1 MDTLVS
7 MQVFVTVVDK
17 GSLTAAA
24 DAFSL
29 SQPMVG
35 KHIRHLEQRVGAK
48 LLVRTTRRQSLTE
61 IGQLYYA
68 QCRQILEQV
77 RQAEAGTD
85 ALRMAPR
92 GKLRINAPVSFGS
105 VMLTPAL
112 TDFLTRYPEMQAE
125 LTLNDRV
132 IDLVD
137 EGYDLAVRVG
147 TLADSGL
154 VARALRPYG
163 MLICAAPA
171 YLARRG
177 TPHHPSDL
185 LQHECLG
192 FSHWSR
198 SGGWLLD
205 QDHQMVKS
213 LPVSRLLSNNGQA
226 LRMAALQGFG
236 IVMQPSVLLAAD
248 VAAGRLVPLLADH
261 MPTPMPMHL
270 VYPRDRVP
278 VPKLSRFVEFM
289 LERFGTG
296 SANRA

>member
-1 MDTLVS
+1 MDTLLS
-7 MQVFVTVVDK
+7 MQVFVAVVDQ

-24 DAFSL
+24 TSFSL

-35 KHIRHLEQRVGAK
+35 KHIRHLEQRVGAR

-61 IGQLYYA
+61 IGQLYYD

-85 ALRMAPR
+85 ALRLAPR
-92 GKLRINAPVSFGS
+92 GTLRINAPVSFGS
-105 VMLTPAL
+105 MMLAPAL
-112 TDFLTRYPEMQAE
+112 TDFLALYPEMRAV

-137 EGYDLAVRVG
+137 EGHDVAVRVG
-147 TLADSGL
+147 ALADSGL

-163 MLICAAPA
+163 MLICASPA
-171 YLARRG
+171 YLARSG
-177 TPHHPSDL
+177 MPESPADL
-185 LQHECLG
+185 PRHECLG

-205 QDHQMVKS
+205 RDDQLVKS
-213 LPVSRLLSNNGQA
+213 LPTSRLLSNNGQA

-236 IVMQPSVLLAAD
+236 IVMQPAVLLAHD
-248 VAAGRLVPLLADH
+248 VAAGRLVPLLQAH
-261 MPTPMPMHL
+261 LPAPMPMHL

-289 LERFGTG
+289 LARFG
-296 SANRA
+296 

>member
-1 MDTLVS
+1 MDTLLS
-7 MQVFVTVVDK
+7 MQVFVAVVDQ

-24 DAFSL
+24 TSFSL

-35 KHIRHLEQRVGAK
+35 KHIRHLEQRVGAR

-61 IGQLYYA
+61 IGQLYYD

-85 ALRMAPR
+85 ALRLAPR
-92 GKLRINAPVSFGS
+92 GTLRINAPASFGS
-105 VMLTPAL
+105 MMLAPAL
-112 TDFLTRYPEMQAE
+112 TDFLALYPEMQAV

-137 EGYDLAVRVG
+137 EGYDVAVRVG
-147 TLADSGL
+147 ALADSGL

-163 MLICAAPA
+163 MLICASPA
-171 YLARRG
+171 YLARSG
-177 TPHHPSDL
+177 VPESPADL
-185 LQHECLG
+185 PRHECLG

-205 QDHQMVKS
+205 RDDQLVKS
-213 LPVSRLLSNNGQA
+213 LPTSRLLSNNGQA

-236 IVMQPSVLLAAD
+236 VVMQPAVLLADD
-248 VAAGRLVPLLADH
+248 VAAGRLVPLLQAH
-261 MPTPMPMHL
+261 LPAPMPMHL

-289 LERFGTG
+289 LAHFG
-296 SANRA
+296 

>member
-1 MDTLVS
+1 MDTLLS
-7 MQVFVTVVDK
+7 MQVFVAVVDQ

-24 DAFSL
+24 TAFSL

-35 KHIRHLEQRVGAK
+35 KHIRHLEQRVGAR

-61 IGQLYYA
+61 IGQLYYD

-85 ALRMAPR
+85 ALRLAPR
-92 GKLRINAPVSFGS
+92 GTLRINAPVSFGGT
-105 VMLTPAL
+105 MLAPAL
-112 TDFLTRYPEMQAE
+112 TEFLGLYPELQAV

-137 EGYDLAVRVG
+137 EGYDVAVRVG

-163 MLICAAPA
+163 MLICASPA

-177 TPHHPSDL
+177 TPEAPADL
-185 LQHECLG
+185 LRHECLG
-192 FSHWSR
+192 FAHWAR

-205 QDHQMVKS
+205 RDDKLVKS
-213 LPVSRLLSNNGQA
+213 LPTSRLLSNNGQA
-226 LRMAALQGFG
+226 LRMAALHGFG
-236 IVMQPSVLLAAD
+236 IVMQPAVLLADD
-248 VAAGRLVPLLADH
+248 VAAGRLLPLLTEHLPA
-261 MPTPMPMHL
+261 PMPMHL

-278 VPKLSRFVEFM
+278 VPKLSRFIDFM
-289 LERFGTG
+289 LARFG
-296 SANRA
+296 

>member
-7 MQVFVTVVDK
+7 MQVFVTLVDK

-24 DAFSL
+24 DVFSL

-35 KHIRHLEQRVGAK
+35 KHLRHLEQRVGAK
-48 LLVRTTRRQSLTE
+48 LLVRTTRRQNLTE
-61 IGQLYYA
+61 IGQLYYD

-77 RQAEAGTD
+77 RQAEAGTE
-85 ALRMAPR
+85 ALRLAPR

-112 TDFLTRYPEMQAE
+112 TDFLTQYPEVQAE

-177 TPHHPSDL
+177 TPVHPSEL
-185 LQHECLG
+185 PQHECLG
-192 FSHWSR
+192 FAHWTR
-198 SGGWLLD
+198 SGGWLLA
-205 QDHQMVKS
+205 QDHHIVKS
-213 LPVSRLLSNNGQA
+213 LPESRLLSNNGQA
-226 LRMAALQGFG
+226 LRIAALQGFG
-236 IVMQPSVLLAAD
+236 IVMQPSVLLADD
-248 VAAGRLVPLLADH
+248 VAAGRLIPLLTEH
-261 MPTPMPMHL
+261 LPPPMAMHL

-278 VPKLSRFVEFM
+278 VPKLSRFVDFM
-289 LERFGTG
+289 LERFGPNT
-296 SANRA
+296 SL

>member
-1 MDTLVS
+1 MDSLLS
-7 MQVFVTVVDK
+7 MEVFVAVVDK

-24 DAFSL
+24 EAFAL

-35 KHIRHLEQRVGAK
+35 KHIRHLEQRVGAR

-85 ALRMAPR
+85 ALRLAPR

-112 TDFLTRYPEMQAE
+112 TEFLTLYPEVQAE

-137 EGYDLAVRVG
+137 EGYDVAVRVG

-154 VARALRPYG
+154 VARVLRPYR
-163 MLICAAPA
+163 MQICASPE

-177 TPHHPSDL
+177 TPKAPTEL
-185 LQHECLG
+185 LDHECLG
-192 FSHWSR
+192 FAHWPK

-205 QDHQMVKS
+205 RDDQLVKS
-213 LPVSRLLSNNGQA
+213 LPASRLLSNNGQA
-226 LRMAALQGFG
+226 LRVAALHGFG
-236 IVMQPSVLLAAD
+236 IVMQPSVLLAED
-248 VAAGRLVPLLADH
+248 VAAGRLVPLLAEH
-261 MPTPMPMHL
+261 LPAPMPMHL

-278 VPKLSRFVEFM
+278 VPKLSRFIDFM
-289 LERFGTG
+289 LARFG
-296 SANRA
+296 